1 MPNFCANCGTPL
13 NGGLFCVKCGVDAR
27 ANLNSEQVQ
36 SYMPATETAPTSPR
50 PANPAQIGPAIV
62 PSPAVQTGMSTL
74 AKFAIVAIVIIFVG
88 GVTGAVGMYYVA
100 HRVSQKFHQLS
111 DGVLKASSESGHST
125 HSSSEEVRA
134 SASNDNHIGNVC
146 RLLNKD
152 HVSQA
157 IGVQIVRA
165 AAEDNGCTYIAKGT
179 QAEMT
184 AKHASAMAGDLG
196 VDKKSQQA
204 VETFSAGL
212 GKVFESEKPAP
223 EQDTSGEVPVF
234 SFSID
239 QNAAETQLQLNAK
252 VLGIIG
258 SQERLPGIG
267 DQAFVSADGMIFM
280 RKGKNLVRI
289 LYQSCPCGMEQVKPL
304 AQEIADAL

>member
-1 MPNFCANCGTPL
+1 MPNFCANCGTAL
-13 NGGLFCVKCGVDAR
+13 SGGPFCVKCGVDAR

-36 SYMPATETAPTSPR
+36 PNMPATESAPASPH
-50 PANPAQIGPAIV
+50 PANPAQTGPAIV
-62 PSPAVQTGMSTL
+62 PSPPVQTGMSIL
-74 AKFAIVAIVIIFVG
+74 AKFAIGAVLIIFVG

-111 DGVLKASSESGHST
+111 DGVLKASSESSHST
-125 HSSSEEVRA
+125 HSSSEELRA
-134 SASNDNHIGNVC
+134 AASNDNHIGNVC
-146 RLLNKD
+146 RLLSKD
-152 HVSQA
+152 QVSQA

-165 AAEDNGCTYIAKGT
+165 APEDNGCTYIAKGT

-204 VETFSAGL
+204 IEAFTAGL
-212 GKVFESEKPAP
+212 GKVLESEKAAS
-223 EQDTSGEVPVF
+223 EQNTSGEVPVF

-252 VLGIIG
+252 VLGIVG

-289 LYQSCPCGMEQVKPL
+289 LYQSCPWGMEQVKPL